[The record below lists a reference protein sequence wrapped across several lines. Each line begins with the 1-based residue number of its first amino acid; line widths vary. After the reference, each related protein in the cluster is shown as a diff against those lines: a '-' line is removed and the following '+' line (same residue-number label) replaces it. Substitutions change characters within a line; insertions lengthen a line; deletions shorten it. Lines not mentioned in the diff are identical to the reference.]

1 MELLIWGGIFIVALA
16 ALIKGADWVL
26 DSSQKIGLALGMS
39 PFLVGVVIV
48 GFGTSLPELASSIF
62 GMLRGATEIPV
73 ANTVGSNIANILLII
88 GLSAIF
94 AKGTLGATKKLID
107 IEIPLLLLSTFFFIG
122 VAYDGAI
129 SLIESLFLLVGFFVY
144 LAYSLVHKDGEYV
157 ASEEAAQKPKV
168 TLATLLLLIVGF
180 AFLIG
185 GAKYLIDAVLAVSA
199 LAGIPVGIITV
210 LAVAVGTSLPELLV
224 SIKAA
229 VNNNPELSLGNIFGS
244 NIFNILFIVGASG
257 LFGTMT
263 IDEATFTIALPTF
276 VATTLFLVVSG
287 ISNKIHTWEGV
298 FFVLVYALFVVKL
311 FGIA

>member
-1 MELLIWGGIFIVALA
+1 MELFIWGGIFIVALI

-26 DSSQKIGLALGMS
+26 DSSEKIGLALGMS
-39 PFLVGVVIV
+39 PFLIGVLIV
-48 GFGTSLPELASSIF
+48 GFGTSTPELASSIF
-62 GMLRGATEIPV
+62 GMLSGATEIPV
-73 ANTVGSNIANILLII
+73 ANVVGSNIANILLII

-94 AKGTLGATKKLID
+94 AKGTLVATKKLID
-107 IEIPLLLLSTFFFIG
+107 IEIPLLLLSTLFFIG
-122 VAYDGAI
+122 VAYDGSI
-129 SLIESLFLLVGFFVY
+129 SLIESFFLLAGFAVY
-144 LAYSLVHKDGEYV
+144 LAYSLIHKDGDFV
-157 ASEEAAQKPKV
+157 AVKEKVAKPNI
-168 TLATLLLLIVGF
+168 TLATALFLVLGF
-180 AFLIG
+180 ALLIG
-185 GAKYLIDAVLAVSA
+185 GAKYLIDAVLVVSV

-210 LAVAVGTSLPELLV
+210 LAVAVGTSLPELFV

-229 VNNNPELSLGNIFGS
+229 IHNKPELSLGNIFGS
-244 NIFNILFIVGASG
+244 NIFNILFVVGSSG